1 MKLSYRS
8 VGFSKSDEKYFTH
21 SIDEFM
27 KHGLFLTKVEKGEQV
42 RVHLTSAKRM
52 KELYGK
58 SNLSLTD
65 RGTNPIQIH
74 LLETNWNAIPKKM
87 GSDYTSLDDYR
98 SALVSHEFAHAFGH
112 DHVSCACVGCESDVR
127 QQPTRSLGGCLPTT
141 NVVFNP
147 DSPHSDV
154 NF

>member
-1 MKLSYRS
+1 
-8 VGFSKSDEKYFTH
+8 
-21 SIDEFM
+21 M

-65 RGTNPIQIH
+65 RGTKPIQIH